1 LQGAPRIL
9 VSSKLRFFTQKGVIT
24 PCYNR
29 QPLRIMST
37 WQDVSGGNMIRS
49 RSHPVLSA
57 NLSHTRTYRGMPSL
71 LFEIHVVS
79 AGVADYLLYVLL
91 ILLYY
96 TERYTTPWIDTG
108 TGDPVQVRRGRIK
121 LDKAVVAPSS
131 CYRRAREISA
141 NAAVDLPEDI
151 IPIKSNPF
159 SCINSTWC
167 ASHRIASLLYAHPGW

>member
-1 LQGAPRIL
+1 
-9 VSSKLRFFTQKGVIT
+9 
-24 PCYNR
+24 
-29 QPLRIMST
+29 
-37 WQDVSGGNMIRS
+37 MISS

-96 TERYTTPWIDTG
+96 TERYTTPHRLTLVLATLYRYG
-108 TGDPVQVRRGRIK
+108 EVVVGRIK
-121 LDKAVVAPSS
+121 LDKAVVASSS
-131 CYRRAREISA
+131 CYRRVREISA

-159 SCINSTWC
+159 SCINST
-167 ASHRIASLLYAHPGW
+167 